1 MNSIFKYICISTFIV
16 LNTSSI
22 YANDDT
28 QTDIF
33 LNKIISNTRA
43 DVSKGDLKTY
53 NHPDRNLFLQWTD
66 NSRGDGSPIRDAD
79 VYAKNITIISD
90 FVGNQ
95 WTDKGVISDNATN
108 INASEDINITTYND
122 GVFTEGKG
130 TTNINGFK
138 NLNITSRSGFGLV
151 DNGNGIT
158 IEGGDQSVVSIK
170 SEYRTRSFWGF
181 EMQVSRPAIGSHYL
195 SENYGNGISIK
206 SGTIKL
212 DSVKNYSIYAG
223 NGRKGRFE
231 VNLAASE
238 IDITGTI
245 YGAGGNITITPRT
258 DGIMKISPSD
268 QAEGRTLK
276 DNSILLTNGSTL
288 TINKDSAE
296 LKKMQITGKI
306 DVSGEG
312 SSLLANMTGDSSISS
327 REGSSST
334 VAIEASKGGKVELNM
349 SGANSSISGDVKT
362 GTGQNA
368 SITANLSGGSSRLTG
383 NAEAVGDFSGNNT
396 INLSLSGDNA
406 QQLGNLKAEG
416 SNTLKA
422 VYSGRNSS
430 LTGTSDYTADNKGIM
445 NLSFTNQSVMNG
457 DILNGVKVYE
467 DNAPQ
472 SSFAGQL
479 TANFDQSSWNG
490 SLSNQ
495 GGTAGITLDRGS
507 LWTGNLD
514 NRGGTSGVTLS
525 GGGIWKGDLSN
536 QGGTADVTL
545 HRGSMW
551 TGKASKSG
559 TDAVTNVSVNEGSTW
574 KVTADSTVSTLK
586 LSGGTVD
593 LGGIGIRMNIGHL
606 SPGDGKPGTFHLDL
620 TYHDNQRSTYENAG
634 DSDFLYVGAGTGHS
648 FRVEA
653 TENSS
658 INGMRDRDKLYFART
673 ASGVAAFDVNQ
684 EVLIRNW
691 DKIYNKALRVETET
705 ASVTSVKAKTDAP
718 SLTVTGDNANTATS
732 ATSETGDQANAAAPA
747 TTAAGAKAKTAA
759 PLMAAASVRA
769 RVAAPMAAA
778 SAVEDTAESSTTEAS
793 AEAGTAAS
801 EARTVA
807 SENTTAASGDNDDVW
822 YLTPEDT
829 PLDNGFV
836 PNANAYVP
844 GSAHNAA
851 ASIWR
856 DNDTLLKRL
865 GELRWSKNN
874 DGAWGRVINRKLAR
888 SGTQAFDVSMNTLQL
903 GYDRKIPL
911 SFGDI
916 FVGGAIEHSRGSE
929 KYDDGDG
936 SVYMTDGALYGTFKG
951 RSGDYIDVVTK
962 AGKLFTHYSSD
973 FGDGGDF
980 ENWGFSASAEYGHK
994 FDLGWSWSVEPQAQI
1009 KYSYLWGDDYT
1020 SDNGA
1025 KIYQDDTDSLVG
1037 RLGLLVAKEFG
1048 TGTENP
1054 VRIYA
1059 KGSVLHEFLGD
1070 RNETLYQDV
1079 AMHDS
1084 TDLAG
1089 TWYRA
1094 GIGANVGLSE
1104 NCSFYVDAE
1113 RDFGTDIKV
1122 QYRIQGGFRFE
1133 F

>member
-1 MNSIFKYICISTFIV
+1 MNSIFKYICIPTFIV
-16 LNTSSI
+16 LNASSI

-108 INASEDINITTYND
+108 INAFEDINITTYND

-158 IEGGDQSVVSIK
+158 IEGGEQSVVSIK

-231 VNLAASE
+231 VNLDASE

-368 SITANLSGGSSRLTG
+368 SITANLSGGSSRFTG

-467 DNAPQ
+467 DNASQ

-490 SLSNQ
+490 N
-495 GGTAGITLDRGS
+495 
-507 LWTGNLD
+507 
-514 NRGGTSGVTLS
+514 
-525 GGGIWKGDLSN
+525 LSN

-545 HRGSMW
+545 HRGSVW
-551 TGKASKSG
+551 TGKSSMSG
-559 TDAVTNVSVNEGSTW
+559 ADSVTNVSVNEGSTW
-574 KVTADSTVSTLK
+574 KVTADSDVSTLK

-593 LGGIGIRMNIGHL
+593 LEGAAHQIKIGHL
-606 SPGDGKPGTFHLDL
+606 SADGTPGTFRMDL
-620 TYHDNQRSTYENAG
+620 TYHDNQLSTYENAE
-634 DSDFLYVGAGTGHS
+634 DSDFLYVGGGEGQT

-653 TENSS
+653 ADKSS
-658 INGMRDRDKLYFART
+658 LNGMRDGDKLYFART
-673 ASGVAAFDVNQ
+673 ASDAAAFDVDHK
-684 EVLIRNW
+684 VLIRNW
-691 DKIYNKALRVETET
+691 DKIYNKVFRVKTEAVTSAAAAGDNTNTT
-705 ASVTSVKAKTDAP
+705 ASSGSVA
-718 SLTVTGDNANTATS
+718 GDS
-732 ATSETGDQANAAAPA
+732 ADAAAPSK
-747 TTAAGAKAKTAA
+747 TAAGARAKI
-759 PLMAAASVRA
+759 AAAS
-769 RVAAPMAAA
+769 M
-778 SAVEDTAESSTTEAS
+778 TEAS
-793 AEAGTAAS
+793 AGENAADSSEAGTS
-801 EARTVA
+801 N
-807 SENTTAASGDNDDVW
+807 SENTTASSENNEDAW
-822 YLTPEDT
+822 YLTPETTAVDN
-829 PLDNGFV
+829 PLNPSDNAFI

-874 DGAWGRVINRKLAR
+874 DGAWGRVINRRLAR

-903 GYDRKIPL
+903 GYDRRIPL

-916 FVGGAIEHSRGSE
+916 FIGGAIEHSRGTE

-951 RSGDYIDVVTK
+951 RSGDYVDVVTK

-1025 KIYQDDTDSLVG
+1025 KIYQDDMDSLVG

-1054 VRIYA
+1054 VWIYA

-1070 RNETLYQDV
+1070 RDETLYQDV

-1089 TWYRA
+1089 TWYSA
-1094 GIGANVGLSE
+1094 GVGANVGLSE

>member
-1 MNSIFKYICISTFIV
+1 MIKHNMKPIFKYLCIPALITLPV
-16 LNTSSI
+16 SS
-22 YANDDT
+22 ACADDDT
-28 QTDIF
+28 DLFI
-33 LNKIISNTRA
+33 NKVINI
-43 DVSKGDLKTY
+43 Y
-53 NHPDRNLFLQWTD
+53 QHPDRNLVITWTD
-66 NSRGDGSPIRDAD
+66 DSNKSPSDGSPIRNAD
-79 VYAKNITIISD
+79 VSAKNITITSD
-90 FVGNQ
+90 FLGNR
-95 WTDKGVISDNATN
+95 WTDKGIISEYSTN
-108 INASEDINITTYND
+108 VNTSEDINITTNDD
-122 GVFTEGKG
+122 GVFTEGNG
-130 TTNINGFK
+130 NININGFK
-138 NLNITSRSGFGLV
+138 NLNITSRAGFGVV
-151 DNGNGIT
+151 DNGDGIT
-158 IEGGDQSVVSIK
+158 ITGGNNSVVSIT
-170 SEYRTRSFWGF
+170 SEEGNMGVPFWGQIWPF
-181 EMQVSRPAIGSHYL
+181 PNAAPAIGS
-195 SENYGNGISIK
+195 STRENNLGKGISI
-206 SGTIKL
+206 SAGEIELNSTG
-212 DSVKNYSIYAG
+212 NYSIQARYG
-223 NGRKGRFE
+223 KNGRFE
-231 VNLAASE
+231 VNLDASE

-258 DGIMKISPSD
+258 AGVMKISPSD
-268 QAEGRTLK
+268 KAEDETLK
-276 DNSILLTNGSTL
+276 NNSILLTNGSTL

-296 LKKMQITGKI
+296 LKQMQITGKI
-306 DVSGEG
+306 NVAGEG
-312 SSLLANMTGDSSISS
+312 TSLRANMTGDSSIK
-327 REGSSST
+327 GSSST
-334 VAIEASKGGKVELNM
+334 VAIEASNGGSVELHM
-349 SGANSSISGDVKT
+349 SGVNSSITGDVNAIT
-362 GTGQNA
+362 GTGS
-368 SITANLSGGSSRLTG
+368 SIFLNLS
-383 NAEAVGDFSGNNT
+383 EAH
-396 INLSLSGDNA
+396 
-406 QQLGNLKAEG
+406 QEGNLKAEG
-416 SNTLKA
+416 NNTLNA

-430 LTGTSDYTADNKGIM
+430 LTGTADNKGIM
-445 NLSFTNQSVMNG
+445 NLSFGNQSALSG

-467 DNAPQ
+467 DNAFQ

-490 SLSNQ
+490 NLSNQ

-525 GGGIWKGDLSN
+525 GGGTWTGNLSN

-545 HRGSMW
+545 HRGSIW
-551 TGKASKSG
+551 TGKSSMSG
-559 TDAVTNVSVNEGSTW
+559 ADSVTNVSVNEGSTW
-574 KVTADSTVSTLK
+574 KVTGDSSVSTLK
-586 LSGGTVD
+586 LSGGKVD
-593 LGGIGIRMNIGHL
+593 LGGLGIRMNIGHL
-606 SPGDGKPGTFHLDL
+606 SPGDGNPGTFQLDL

-673 ASGVAAFDVNQ
+673 ARGVASFDVNQ

-705 ASVTSVKAKTDAP
+705 ASVTSVKAKTNAP
-718 SLTVTGDNANTATS
+718 SLTVTGGSANTAAS
-732 ATSETGDQANAAAPA
+732 ATSETDNQADTAAPA
-747 TTAAGAKAKTAA
+747 STADGAKAKTAA

-769 RVAAPMAAA
+769 RVAAPMAVA
-778 SAVEDTAESSTTEAS
+778 SAGESAAATS
-793 AEAGTAAS
+793 GTAAS
-801 EARTVA
+801 AEESTAA
-807 SENTTAASGDNDDVW
+807 SSGNGNASSENTTAASGDNDDVW

-874 DGAWGRVINRKLAR
+874 DGAWGRVINRNLSR
-888 SGTQAFDVSMNTLQL
+888 GGTQAFDVSMNTLQL

-916 FVGGAIEHSRGSE
+916 FVGGAVEHSRGTE

-951 RSGDYIDVVTK
+951 RSGDYVDVVTK

-1048 TGTENP
+1048 TDTENP

-1070 RNETLYQDV
+1070 RDETLYQDV

-1089 TWYRA
+1089 TWYSA
-1094 GIGANVGLSE
+1094 GVGANVGLSE

>member
-1 MNSIFKYICISTFIV
+1 
-16 LNTSSI
+16 
-22 YANDDT
+22 
-28 QTDIF
+28 
-33 LNKIISNTRA
+33 
-43 DVSKGDLKTY
+43 
-53 NHPDRNLFLQWTD
+53 
-66 NSRGDGSPIRDAD
+66 
-79 VYAKNITIISD
+79 
-90 FVGNQ
+90 
-95 WTDKGVISDNATN
+95 
-108 INASEDINITTYND
+108 
-122 GVFTEGKG
+122 
-130 TTNINGFK
+130 
-138 NLNITSRSGFGLV
+138 
-151 DNGNGIT
+151 
-158 IEGGDQSVVSIK
+158 
-170 SEYRTRSFWGF
+170 
-181 EMQVSRPAIGSHYL
+181 MQVSRPAIGSHYL

-231 VNLAASE
+231 VNLDASE

-368 SITANLSGGSSRLTG
+368 SITANLLGGSSRFTG

-467 DNAPQ
+467 DNASQ

-490 SLSNQ
+490 N
-495 GGTAGITLDRGS
+495 
-507 LWTGNLD
+507 
-514 NRGGTSGVTLS
+514 
-525 GGGIWKGDLSN
+525 LSN

-545 HRGSMW
+545 HRGSVW
-551 TGKASKSG
+551 TGKSSMSG
-559 TDAVTNVSVNEGSTW
+559 ADSVTNVSVNEGSTW
-574 KVTADSTVSTLK
+574 KVTADSDVSTLK

-593 LGGIGIRMNIGHL
+593 LEGAAQQIKIGHL
-606 SPGDGKPGTFHLDL
+606 SADGTPGTFRMDL
-620 TYHDNQRSTYENAG
+620 TYHDNQLSTYENAE
-634 DSDFLYVGAGTGHS
+634 DSDFLYVGGGEGQT

-653 TENSS
+653 ADKSS
-658 INGMRDRDKLYFART
+658 LNGMRDGDKLYFART
-673 ASGVAAFDVNQ
+673 ASDAAAFDVDHK
-684 EVLIRNW
+684 VLIRNW
-691 DKIYNKALRVETET
+691 DKIYNKVFRVKTEAVTSAAAAGDNTNTT
-705 ASVTSVKAKTDAP
+705 ASSGSVA
-718 SLTVTGDNANTATS
+718 GDS
-732 ATSETGDQANAAAPA
+732 ADAAAPSKA
-747 TTAAGAKAKTAA
+747 AAGARAKI
-759 PLMAAASVRA
+759 AAAS
-769 RVAAPMAAA
+769 M
-778 SAVEDTAESSTTEAS
+778 TEAS
-793 AEAGTAAS
+793 AGENAADSSEAGTS
-801 EARTVA
+801 N
-807 SENTTAASGDNDDVW
+807 SENTTASSENNEDAW
-822 YLTPEDT
+822 YLTPETTAVDT
-829 PLDNGFV
+829 PLNPSDNSFI

-874 DGAWGRVINRKLAR
+874 DGAWGRVINRRLAR

-903 GYDRKIPL
+903 GYDRRIPL

-916 FVGGAIEHSRGSE
+916 FVGGAIEHSRGTE

-951 RSGDYIDVVTK
+951 RSGDYVDVVTK

-1025 KIYQDDTDSLVG
+1025 KIYQDDMDSLVG

-1089 TWYRA
+1089 TWYSA

>member
-1 MNSIFKYICISTFIV
+1 MNSIFKYICIPTFIV
-16 LNTSSI
+16 LNASSI

-53 NHPDRNLFLQWTD
+53 NHPDRNLFLQWND
-66 NSRGDGSPIRDAD
+66 NLRGDGSPIRDAD

-108 INASEDINITTYND
+108 INAFEDINITTYND

-158 IEGGDQSVVSIK
+158 IEGGEQSVVSIK

-231 VNLAASE
+231 VNLDASE

-368 SITANLSGGSSRLTG
+368 SITANLSGGSSRFTG

-467 DNAPQ
+467 DNASQ

-490 SLSNQ
+490 N
-495 GGTAGITLDRGS
+495 
-507 LWTGNLD
+507 
-514 NRGGTSGVTLS
+514 
-525 GGGIWKGDLSN
+525 LSN

-545 HRGSMW
+545 HRGSVW
-551 TGKASKSG
+551 TGKSSMSG
-559 TDAVTNVSVNEGSTW
+559 ADSVTNVSVNEGSTW
-574 KVTADSTVSTLK
+574 KVTADSDVSTLK

-593 LGGIGIRMNIGHL
+593 LEGAAHQIKIGHL
-606 SPGDGKPGTFHLDL
+606 SADGTPGTFRMDL
-620 TYHDNQRSTYENAG
+620 TYHDNQLSTYENAE
-634 DSDFLYVGAGTGHS
+634 DSDFLYVGGGEGQT

-653 TENSS
+653 ADKSS
-658 INGMRDRDKLYFART
+658 LNGMRDGDKLYFART
-673 ASGVAAFDVNQ
+673 ASDAAAFDVDHK
-684 EVLIRNW
+684 VLIRNW
-691 DKIYNKALRVETET
+691 DKIYNKVFRVKTEAVTSAAAAGDNTNTT
-705 ASVTSVKAKTDAP
+705 ASSGSVA
-718 SLTVTGDNANTATS
+718 GDS
-732 ATSETGDQANAAAPA
+732 ADAAAPSKA
-747 TTAAGAKAKTAA
+747 AAGARAKI
-759 PLMAAASVRA
+759 AAAS
-769 RVAAPMAAA
+769 M
-778 SAVEDTAESSTTEAS
+778 TEAS
-793 AEAGTAAS
+793 AGENAADSSEAGTS
-801 EARTVA
+801 N
-807 SENTTAASGDNDDVW
+807 SENTTASSENNEDAW
-822 YLTPEDT
+822 YLTPETTAVDN
-829 PLDNGFV
+829 PLNPSDNAFI

-874 DGAWGRVINRKLAR
+874 DGAWGRVINRRLAR

-903 GYDRKIPL
+903 GYDRRIPL

-916 FVGGAIEHSRGSE
+916 FIGGAIEHSRGTE

-951 RSGDYIDVVTK
+951 RSGDYVDVVTK

-1025 KIYQDDTDSLVG
+1025 KIYQDDMDSLVG

-1070 RNETLYQDV
+1070 RDETLYQDV

-1089 TWYRA
+1089 TWYSA

>member
-1 MNSIFKYICISTFIV
+1 
-16 LNTSSI
+16 
-22 YANDDT
+22 
-28 QTDIF
+28 
-33 LNKIISNTRA
+33 
-43 DVSKGDLKTY
+43 
-53 NHPDRNLFLQWTD
+53 
-66 NSRGDGSPIRDAD
+66 
-79 VYAKNITIISD
+79 
-90 FVGNQ
+90 
-95 WTDKGVISDNATN
+95 
-108 INASEDINITTYND
+108 
-122 GVFTEGKG
+122 
-130 TTNINGFK
+130 
-138 NLNITSRSGFGLV
+138 
-151 DNGNGIT
+151 
-158 IEGGDQSVVSIK
+158 
-170 SEYRTRSFWGF
+170 
-181 EMQVSRPAIGSHYL
+181 MQVSRPAIGSHYL

-231 VNLAASE
+231 VNLDASE

-349 SGANSSISGDVKT
+349 SGANSSISGDVQT

-368 SITANLSGGSSRLTG
+368 SITANLSGGSSRFTG
-383 NAEAVGDFSGNNT
+383 NAEALGDFSGNNT

-406 QQLGNLKAEG
+406 QQLGNLEAEG
-416 SNTLKA
+416 NNTLNA
-422 VYSGRNSS
+422 AYSGRNSS
-430 LTGTSDYTADNKGIM
+430 LTGTSDYTVDNKGIM
-445 NLSFTNQSVMNG
+445 NLSFSNQSVLNG
-457 DILNGVKVYE
+457 DVLNGVKVYKE
-467 DNAPQ
+467 NNSQPLKT
-472 SSFAGQL
+472 FAGQL
-479 TANFDQSSWNG
+479 TANFDQAFWNG
-490 SLSNQ
+490 SLSNE
-495 GGTAGITLDRGS
+495 GGTANITLNGGS
-507 LWTGNLD
+507 
-514 NRGGTSGVTLS
+514 
-525 GGGIWKGDLSN
+525 I
-536 QGGTADVTL
+536 
-545 HRGSMW
+545 W
-551 TGKASKSG
+551 TGKSAMSG
-559 TDAVTNVSVNEGSTW
+559 TDAATNVSVNGGSTW
-574 KVTADSTVSTLK
+574 KVTADSAVSTLK

-593 LGGIGIRMNIGHL
+593 LEGGAHQIKIGHL
-606 SPGDGKPGTFHLDL
+606 SADGIPGTFRMDL
-620 TYHDNQRSTYENAG
+620 TYHDNQRLTYENAE
-634 DSDFLYVGAGTGHS
+634 DSDFLYVGGGTGQT

-653 TENSS
+653 ADNSS
-658 INGMRDRDKLYFART
+658 LNSMKDGDKLYFART
-673 ASGVAAFDVNQ
+673 ASGAAEFDV
-684 EVLIRNW
+684 EHKVLIRNP
-691 DKIYNKALRVETET
+691 DKIYNKVFRVKTEAVTSEAAAGDNTSTT
-705 ASVTSVKAKTDAP
+705 ASSG
-718 SLTVTGDNANTATS
+718 SVTGDS
-732 ATSETGDQANAAAPA
+732 ADTAAPA
-747 TTAAGAKAKTAA
+747 KAAAGARAKIAT
-759 PLMAAASVRA
+759 SS
-769 RVAAPMAAA
+769 MAAA
-778 SAVEDTAESSTTEAS
+778 SAGE
-793 AEAGTAAS
+793 GTAAS
-801 EARTVA
+801 SEAGTSG
-807 SENTTAASGDNDDVW
+807 SENTTASSENNEDAW
-822 YLTPEDT
+822 YLTPETTAVDN
-829 PLDNGFV
+829 PLNPSDNAFI

-874 DGAWGRVINRKLAR
+874 DGAWGRVINRRLAR

-903 GYDRKIPL
+903 GYDRRIPL

-916 FVGGAIEHSRGSE
+916 FVGGAIEHSRGTE

-951 RSGDYIDVVTK
+951 RSGDYVDVVTK

-1048 TGTENP
+1048 TDTENP

-1070 RNETLYQDV
+1070 RDETLYQDV

-1089 TWYRA
+1089 TWYSA
-1094 GIGANVGLSE
+1094 GVGANVGLSE
-1104 NCSFYVDAE
+1104 NCSLYVDAE
-1113 RDFGTDIKV
+1113 EDFGTDIKV

>member
-1 MNSIFKYICISTFIV
+1 M
-16 LNTSSI
+16 
-22 YANDDT
+22 
-28 QTDIF
+28 
-33 LNKIISNTRA
+33 
-43 DVSKGDLKTY
+43 
-53 NHPDRNLFLQWTD
+53 
-66 NSRGDGSPIRDAD
+66 
-79 VYAKNITIISD
+79 
-90 FVGNQ
+90 
-95 WTDKGVISDNATN
+95 
-108 INASEDINITTYND
+108 
-122 GVFTEGKG
+122 
-130 TTNINGFK
+130 
-138 NLNITSRSGFGLV
+138 
-151 DNGNGIT
+151 
-158 IEGGDQSVVSIK
+158 
-170 SEYRTRSFWGF
+170 
-181 EMQVSRPAIGSHYL
+181 
-195 SENYGNGISIK
+195 
-206 SGTIKL
+206 IKL

-231 VNLAASE
+231 VNLDASE

-245 YGAGGNITITPRT
+245 YGAGGNIAITPRT

-368 SITANLSGGSSRLTG
+368 SITANLSGGSSRFTG

-467 DNAPQ
+467 DNASQ

-490 SLSNQ
+490 N
-495 GGTAGITLDRGS
+495 
-507 LWTGNLD
+507 
-514 NRGGTSGVTLS
+514 
-525 GGGIWKGDLSN
+525 LSN

-545 HRGSMW
+545 HRGSVW
-551 TGKASKSG
+551 TGKSSMSG
-559 TDAVTNVSVNEGSTW
+559 ADSVTNVSVNEGSTW
-574 KVTADSTVSTLK
+574 KVTADSDVSTLK

-593 LGGIGIRMNIGHL
+593 LEGAAHQIKIGHL
-606 SPGDGKPGTFHLDL
+606 SADGTPGTFRMDL
-620 TYHDNQRSTYENAG
+620 TYHDNQLSTYENAE
-634 DSDFLYVGAGTGHS
+634 DSDFLYVGGGEGQT

-653 TENSS
+653 ADKSS
-658 INGMRDRDKLYFART
+658 LNGMRDGDKLYFART
-673 ASGVAAFDVNQ
+673 ASDAAAFDVDHK
-684 EVLIRNW
+684 VLIRNW
-691 DKIYNKALRVETET
+691 DKIYNKVFRVKTE
-705 ASVTSVKAKTDAP
+705 AVTSAAAAGDNTNTAASSGSVAGDSADATAP
-718 SLTVTGDNANTATS
+718 SKA
-732 ATSETGDQANAAAPA
+732 
-747 TTAAGAKAKTAA
+747 AAGARAKI
-759 PLMAAASVRA
+759 AAAS
-769 RVAAPMAAA
+769 M
-778 SAVEDTAESSTTEAS
+778 TEAS
-793 AEAGTAAS
+793 AGENAADSSEAGTS
-801 EARTVA
+801 N
-807 SENTTAASGDNDDVW
+807 SENTTASSENNEDAW
-822 YLTPEDT
+822 YLTPETTAVDN
-829 PLDNGFV
+829 PLNPSDNAFI

-874 DGAWGRVINRKLAR
+874 DGAWGRVINRRLAR

-903 GYDRKIPL
+903 GYDRRIPL

-916 FVGGAIEHSRGSE
+916 FVGGAIEHSRGTE

-973 FGDGGDF
+973 YSDGGDF

-1025 KIYQDDTDSLVG
+1025 KIYQDDMDSLVG

-1089 TWYRA
+1089 TWYSA

>member
-1 MNSIFKYICISTFIV
+1 M
-16 LNTSSI
+16 
-22 YANDDT
+22 
-28 QTDIF
+28 
-33 LNKIISNTRA
+33 
-43 DVSKGDLKTY
+43 
-53 NHPDRNLFLQWTD
+53 
-66 NSRGDGSPIRDAD
+66 
-79 VYAKNITIISD
+79 
-90 FVGNQ
+90 
-95 WTDKGVISDNATN
+95 
-108 INASEDINITTYND
+108 
-122 GVFTEGKG
+122 
-130 TTNINGFK
+130 
-138 NLNITSRSGFGLV
+138 
-151 DNGNGIT
+151 
-158 IEGGDQSVVSIK
+158 
-170 SEYRTRSFWGF
+170 
-181 EMQVSRPAIGSHYL
+181 
-195 SENYGNGISIK
+195 
-206 SGTIKL
+206 IKL

-231 VNLAASE
+231 VNLDASE

-245 YGAGGNITITPRT
+245 YGAGGNIAITPRT

-368 SITANLSGGSSRLTG
+368 SITANLSGGSSRFTG

-467 DNAPQ
+467 DNASQ

-490 SLSNQ
+490 N
-495 GGTAGITLDRGS
+495 
-507 LWTGNLD
+507 
-514 NRGGTSGVTLS
+514 
-525 GGGIWKGDLSN
+525 LSN

-545 HRGSMW
+545 HRGSVW
-551 TGKASKSG
+551 TGKSSMSG
-559 TDAVTNVSVNEGSTW
+559 ADSVTNVSVNEGSTW
-574 KVTADSTVSTLK
+574 KVTADSDVSTLK

-593 LGGIGIRMNIGHL
+593 LEGAAHQIKIGHL
-606 SPGDGKPGTFHLDL
+606 SADGTPGTFRMDL
-620 TYHDNQRSTYENAG
+620 TYHDNQLSTYENAE
-634 DSDFLYVGAGTGHS
+634 DSDFLYVGGGEGQT

-653 TENSS
+653 ADKSS
-658 INGMRDRDKLYFART
+658 LNGMRDGDKLYFART
-673 ASGVAAFDVNQ
+673 ASDAAAFDVDHK
-684 EVLIRNW
+684 VLIRNW
-691 DKIYNKALRVETET
+691 DKIYNKVFRVKTE
-705 ASVTSVKAKTDAP
+705 AVTSAAAAGDNTNTAASSGSVAGDSADATAP
-718 SLTVTGDNANTATS
+718 SKA
-732 ATSETGDQANAAAPA
+732 
-747 TTAAGAKAKTAA
+747 AAGARAKI
-759 PLMAAASVRA
+759 AAAS
-769 RVAAPMAAA
+769 M
-778 SAVEDTAESSTTEAS
+778 TEAS
-793 AEAGTAAS
+793 AGENAADSSEAGTS
-801 EARTVA
+801 N
-807 SENTTAASGDNDDVW
+807 SENTTASSENNEDAW
-822 YLTPEDT
+822 YLTPETTAVDN
-829 PLDNGFV
+829 PLNPSDNAFI

-874 DGAWGRVINRKLAR
+874 DGAWGRVINRRLAR

-903 GYDRKIPL
+903 GYDRRIPL

-916 FVGGAIEHSRGSE
+916 FVGGAIEHSRGTE

-936 SVYMTDGALYGTFKG
+936 SVYMTDGALYGTFRGK
-951 RSGDYIDVVTK
+951 SGDYVDVVTK

-973 FGDGGDF
+973 YGDGGDF

-1079 AMHDS
+1079 AIHDS

-1089 TWYRA
+1089 TWYSA

>member
-1 MNSIFKYICISTFIV
+1 MNSIFKYICIPTFIV
-16 LNTSSI
+16 LNASSI

-108 INASEDINITTYND
+108 INAFEDINITTYND

-158 IEGGDQSVVSIK
+158 IEGGEQSVVSIK

-231 VNLAASE
+231 VNLDASE

-368 SITANLSGGSSRLTG
+368 SITANLSGGSSRFTG

-467 DNAPQ
+467 DNASQ

-490 SLSNQ
+490 N
-495 GGTAGITLDRGS
+495 
-507 LWTGNLD
+507 
-514 NRGGTSGVTLS
+514 
-525 GGGIWKGDLSN
+525 LSN

-545 HRGSMW
+545 HRGSVW
-551 TGKASKSG
+551 TGKSSMSG
-559 TDAVTNVSVNEGSTW
+559 ADSVTNVSVNEGSTW
-574 KVTADSTVSTLK
+574 KVTADSDVSTLK

-593 LGGIGIRMNIGHL
+593 LEGAAHQIKIGHL
-606 SPGDGKPGTFHLDL
+606 SADGTPGTFRMDL
-620 TYHDNQRSTYENAG
+620 TYHDNQLSTYENAE
-634 DSDFLYVGAGTGHS
+634 DSDFLYVGGGEGQT

-653 TENSS
+653 ADKSS
-658 INGMRDRDKLYFART
+658 LNGMRDGDKLYFART
-673 ASGVAAFDVNQ
+673 ASDAAAFDVDHK
-684 EVLIRNW
+684 VLIRNW
-691 DKIYNKALRVETET
+691 DKIYNKVFRVKTEAVTSEAAAGDNTNTT
-705 ASVTSVKAKTDAP
+705 ASSGSVA
-718 SLTVTGDNANTATS
+718 GDS
-732 ATSETGDQANAAAPA
+732 ADAAAPSKA
-747 TTAAGAKAKTAA
+747 AAGARAKI
-759 PLMAAASVRA
+759 AAAS
-769 RVAAPMAAA
+769 M
-778 SAVEDTAESSTTEAS
+778 TEAS
-793 AEAGTAAS
+793 AGENAADSSEAGTS
-801 EARTVA
+801 N
-807 SENTTAASGDNDDVW
+807 SENTTASSENNEDAW
-822 YLTPEDT
+822 YLTPETTVVDN
-829 PLDNGFV
+829 PLNPSDNAFI

-874 DGAWGRVINRKLAR
+874 DGAWGRVINRRLAR

-903 GYDRKIPL
+903 GYDRRIPL

-916 FVGGAIEHSRGSE
+916 FVGGAIEHSRGTE

-951 RSGDYIDVVTK
+951 RSGDYVDVVTK

-1025 KIYQDDTDSLVG
+1025 KIYQDDMDSLVG

-1054 VRIYA
+1054 VRVYA

-1070 RNETLYQDV
+1070 RDETLYQDV

-1089 TWYRA
+1089 TWYSA
-1094 GIGANVGLSE
+1094 GVGANVGLSE

>member
-1 MNSIFKYICISTFIV
+1 
-16 LNTSSI
+16 
-22 YANDDT
+22 
-28 QTDIF
+28 
-33 LNKIISNTRA
+33 
-43 DVSKGDLKTY
+43 
-53 NHPDRNLFLQWTD
+53 
-66 NSRGDGSPIRDAD
+66 
-79 VYAKNITIISD
+79 
-90 FVGNQ
+90 
-95 WTDKGVISDNATN
+95 
-108 INASEDINITTYND
+108 
-122 GVFTEGKG
+122 
-130 TTNINGFK
+130 
-138 NLNITSRSGFGLV
+138 LV

-158 IEGGDQSVVSIK
+158 IEGGEQSVVSIK

-231 VNLAASE
+231 VNLDASE

-349 SGANSSISGDVKT
+349 SGANSSISGDVQT

-368 SITANLSGGSSRLTG
+368 SITANLSGGSSRFTG
-383 NAEAVGDFSGNNT
+383 NAEALGDFSGNNT

-406 QQLGNLKAEG
+406 QQLGNLEAEG
-416 SNTLKA
+416 NNTLNA
-422 VYSGRNSS
+422 AYSGRNSS
-430 LTGTSDYTADNKGIM
+430 LTGTSDYTVDNKGIM
-445 NLSFTNQSVMNG
+445 NLSFSNQSVLNG
-457 DILNGVKVYE
+457 DVLNGVKVYKE
-467 DNAPQ
+467 NNSQPLKT
-472 SSFAGQL
+472 FAGQL
-479 TANFDQSSWNG
+479 TANFDQAFWNG
-490 SLSNQ
+490 SLSNE
-495 GGTAGITLDRGS
+495 GGTANITLNGGS
-507 LWTGNLD
+507 
-514 NRGGTSGVTLS
+514 
-525 GGGIWKGDLSN
+525 I
-536 QGGTADVTL
+536 
-545 HRGSMW
+545 W
-551 TGKASKSG
+551 TGKSAMSG
-559 TDAVTNVSVNEGSTW
+559 TDAATNVSVNGGSTW
-574 KVTADSTVSTLK
+574 KVTADSAVSTLK

-593 LGGIGIRMNIGHL
+593 LEGGAHQIKIGHL
-606 SPGDGKPGTFHLDL
+606 SADGIPGTFRMDL
-620 TYHDNQRSTYENAG
+620 TYHDNQRLTYENAE
-634 DSDFLYVGAGTGHS
+634 DSDFLYVGGGTGQT

-653 TENSS
+653 ADNSS
-658 INGMRDRDKLYFART
+658 LNGMREGDKLYFART
-673 ASGVAAFDVNQ
+673 ASGSAAFDVDH
-684 EVLIRNW
+684 EVLVRNW
-691 DKIYNKALRVETET
+691 DKIYNKTFRVKTEAVTTEAAAGGNTGTT
-705 ASVTSVKAKTDAP
+705 ASSG
-718 SLTVTGDNANTATS
+718 SVTGDSADTAASSGATAGDS
-732 ATSETGDQANAAAPA
+732 AA
-747 TTAAGAKAKTAA
+747 TTAPSKAAAGAKARI
-759 PLMAAASVRA
+759 AASSMA
-769 RVAAPMAAA
+769 VASADGNATASSEAGTSVTENTAA
-778 SAVEDTAESSTTEAS
+778 SAENNEDA
-793 AEAGTAAS
+793 
-801 EARTVA
+801 
-807 SENTTAASGDNDDVW
+807 W
-822 YLTPEDT
+822 YLTPEIT
-829 PLDNGFV
+829 PLDNGFT

-903 GYDRKIPL
+903 GYDRRIPL

-916 FVGGAIEHSRGSE
+916 FVGGAIEHSRGTE

-936 SVYMTDGALYGTFKG
+936 SVYMTDGALYGTFRGK
-951 RSGDYIDVVTK
+951 SGDYVDVVTK

-973 FGDGGDF
+973 YGDGGDF

-1070 RNETLYQDV
+1070 RDETLYQDI
-1079 AMHDS
+1079 AIHDS

-1089 TWYRA
+1089 TWYSA
-1094 GIGANVGLSE
+1094 GIGANIGLAE
-1104 NCSFYVDAE
+1104 NCSLYVDAE

>member
-1 MNSIFKYICISTFIV
+1 
-16 LNTSSI
+16 
-22 YANDDT
+22 
-28 QTDIF
+28 
-33 LNKIISNTRA
+33 
-43 DVSKGDLKTY
+43 
-53 NHPDRNLFLQWTD
+53 
-66 NSRGDGSPIRDAD
+66 
-79 VYAKNITIISD
+79 
-90 FVGNQ
+90 
-95 WTDKGVISDNATN
+95 
-108 INASEDINITTYND
+108 
-122 GVFTEGKG
+122 
-130 TTNINGFK
+130 
-138 NLNITSRSGFGLV
+138 
-151 DNGNGIT
+151 
-158 IEGGDQSVVSIK
+158 
-170 SEYRTRSFWGF
+170 
-181 EMQVSRPAIGSHYL
+181 MQVSRPAIGSHYL

-490 SLSNQ
+490 N
-495 GGTAGITLDRGS
+495 
-507 LWTGNLD
+507 
-514 NRGGTSGVTLS
+514 
-525 GGGIWKGDLSN
+525 LSN

-545 HRGSMW
+545 HRGSVW
-551 TGKASKSG
+551 TGKSSMSG
-559 TDAVTNVSVNEGSTW
+559 ADSVTNVSVNEGSTW
-574 KVTADSTVSTLK
+574 KVTADSDVSTLK

-593 LGGIGIRMNIGHL
+593 LEGAAHQIKIGHL
-606 SPGDGKPGTFHLDL
+606 SADGTPGTFRMDL
-620 TYHDNQRSTYENAG
+620 TYHDNQLSTYENAE
-634 DSDFLYVGAGTGHS
+634 DSDFLYVGGGEGQT

-653 TENSS
+653 ADKSS
-658 INGMRDRDKLYFART
+658 LNGMRDGDKLYFART
-673 ASGVAAFDVNQ
+673 ASGAAAFDVDHK
-684 EVLIRNW
+684 VLIRNW
-691 DKIYNKALRVETET
+691 DKIYNKVFRVKTEAVTSAAAAGDNTNTT
-705 ASVTSVKAKTDAP
+705 ASSGSVA
-718 SLTVTGDNANTATS
+718 GDS
-732 ATSETGDQANAAAPA
+732 ADAAAPSKA
-747 TTAAGAKAKTAA
+747 AAGARAKIAA
-759 PLMAAASVRA
+759 TSM
-769 RVAAPMAAA
+769 
-778 SAVEDTAESSTTEAS
+778 TEAS
-793 AEAGTAAS
+793 AGENAADSSEAGTS
-801 EARTVA
+801 N
-807 SENTTAASGDNDDVW
+807 SENTTASSENNEDAW
-822 YLTPEDT
+822 YLTPETTAVDN
-829 PLDNGFV
+829 PLNPSDNAFI

-874 DGAWGRVINRKLAR
+874 DGAWGRVINRRLAR

-903 GYDRKIPL
+903 GYDRRIPL

-916 FVGGAIEHSRGSE
+916 FVGGAIEHSRGTE

-951 RSGDYIDVVTK
+951 RSGDYVDVVTK

-1025 KIYQDDTDSLVG
+1025 KIYQDDMDSLVG

-1089 TWYRA
+1089 TWYSA
-1094 GIGANVGLSE
+1094 GVGANVGLSE

>member
-1 MNSIFKYICISTFIV
+1 
-16 LNTSSI
+16 
-22 YANDDT
+22 
-28 QTDIF
+28 
-33 LNKIISNTRA
+33 
-43 DVSKGDLKTY
+43 
-53 NHPDRNLFLQWTD
+53 
-66 NSRGDGSPIRDAD
+66 
-79 VYAKNITIISD
+79 
-90 FVGNQ
+90 
-95 WTDKGVISDNATN
+95 
-108 INASEDINITTYND
+108 
-122 GVFTEGKG
+122 
-130 TTNINGFK
+130 
-138 NLNITSRSGFGLV
+138 
-151 DNGNGIT
+151 
-158 IEGGDQSVVSIK
+158 
-170 SEYRTRSFWGF
+170 
-181 EMQVSRPAIGSHYL
+181 MQVSRPAIGSHYL

-490 SLSNQ
+490 N
-495 GGTAGITLDRGS
+495 
-507 LWTGNLD
+507 
-514 NRGGTSGVTLS
+514 
-525 GGGIWKGDLSN
+525 LSN

-545 HRGSMW
+545 HRGSVW
-551 TGKASKSG
+551 TGKSSMSG
-559 TDAVTNVSVNEGSTW
+559 ADSVTNVSVNEGSTW
-574 KVTADSTVSTLK
+574 KVTADSDVSTLK

-593 LGGIGIRMNIGHL
+593 LEGAAHQIKIGHL
-606 SPGDGKPGTFHLDL
+606 SADGTPGTFRMDL
-620 TYHDNQRSTYENAG
+620 TYHDNQLSTYENAE
-634 DSDFLYVGAGTGHS
+634 DSDFLYVGGGEGQT

-653 TENSS
+653 ADKSS
-658 INGMRDRDKLYFART
+658 LNGMRDGDKLYFART
-673 ASGVAAFDVNQ
+673 ASDAAAFDVDHK
-684 EVLIRNW
+684 VLIRNW
-691 DKIYNKALRVETET
+691 DKIYNKVFRVKTEAVTSAAAAGDNTNTT
-705 ASVTSVKAKTDAP
+705 ASSGSVA
-718 SLTVTGDNANTATS
+718 GDS
-732 ATSETGDQANAAAPA
+732 ADAAAPSKA
-747 TTAAGAKAKTAA
+747 AAGARAKIAA
-759 PLMAAASVRA
+759 TSM
-769 RVAAPMAAA
+769 
-778 SAVEDTAESSTTEAS
+778 TEAS
-793 AEAGTAAS
+793 AGENAADSSEAGTS
-801 EARTVA
+801 N
-807 SENTTAASGDNDDVW
+807 SENTTASSENNEDAW
-822 YLTPEDT
+822 YLTPETTAVDN
-829 PLDNGFV
+829 PLNPSDNAFI

-874 DGAWGRVINRKLAR
+874 DGAWGRVINRRLAR

-903 GYDRKIPL
+903 GYDRRIPL

-916 FVGGAIEHSRGSE
+916 FVGGAIEHSRGTE

-951 RSGDYIDVVTK
+951 RSGDYVDVVTK

-1009 KYSYLWGDDYT
+1009 RYSYLWGDDYT

-1025 KIYQDDTDSLVG
+1025 KIYQDDMDSLVG

-1089 TWYRA
+1089 TWYSA
-1094 GIGANVGLSE
+1094 GVGANVGLSE

>member
-1 MNSIFKYICISTFIV
+1 MNSIFKYICIPTFIV
-16 LNTSSI
+16 LNASSI

-108 INASEDINITTYND
+108 INAFEDINITTYND

-158 IEGGDQSVVSIK
+158 IEGGEQSVVSIK

-231 VNLAASE
+231 VNLDASE

-368 SITANLSGGSSRLTG
+368 SITANLSGGSSRFTG

-430 LTGTSDYTADNKGIM
+430 LTGTSDYTANNKGIM

-467 DNAPQ
+467 DNASQ

-490 SLSNQ
+490 N
-495 GGTAGITLDRGS
+495 
-507 LWTGNLD
+507 
-514 NRGGTSGVTLS
+514 
-525 GGGIWKGDLSN
+525 LSN

-545 HRGSMW
+545 HRGSVW
-551 TGKASKSG
+551 TGKSSMSG
-559 TDAVTNVSVNEGSTW
+559 ADSVTNVSVNEGSTW
-574 KVTADSTVSTLK
+574 KVTADSDVSTLK

-593 LGGIGIRMNIGHL
+593 LEGAAHQIKIGHL
-606 SPGDGKPGTFHLDL
+606 SADGTPGTFRMDL
-620 TYHDNQRSTYENAG
+620 TYHDNQLSTYENAE
-634 DSDFLYVGAGTGHS
+634 DSDFLYVGGGEGQT

-653 TENSS
+653 ADKSS
-658 INGMRDRDKLYFART
+658 LNGMRDGDKLYFART
-673 ASGVAAFDVNQ
+673 ASDAAAFDVDHK
-684 EVLIRNW
+684 VLIRNW
-691 DKIYNKALRVETET
+691 DKIYNKVFRVKTEAVTSEAAAGDNTNTT
-705 ASVTSVKAKTDAP
+705 ASSGSVA
-718 SLTVTGDNANTATS
+718 GDS
-732 ATSETGDQANAAAPA
+732 ADAAAPSKA
-747 TTAAGAKAKTAA
+747 AAGARAKI
-759 PLMAAASVRA
+759 AAAS
-769 RVAAPMAAA
+769 M
-778 SAVEDTAESSTTEAS
+778 TEAS
-793 AEAGTAAS
+793 AGENAADSSEAGTS
-801 EARTVA
+801 N
-807 SENTTAASGDNDDVW
+807 SENTTASSENNEDAW
-822 YLTPEDT
+822 YLTPETTAVDN
-829 PLDNGFV
+829 PLNPSDNAFI

-874 DGAWGRVINRKLAR
+874 DGAWGRVINRRLAR

-903 GYDRKIPL
+903 GYDRRIPL

-916 FVGGAIEHSRGSE
+916 FVGGAIEHSRGTE

-951 RSGDYIDVVTK
+951 RSGDYVDVVTK

-973 FGDGGDF
+973 YSDGGDF

-1025 KIYQDDTDSLVG
+1025 KIYQDDMDSLVG

-1089 TWYRA
+1089 TWYSA

>member
-1 MNSIFKYICISTFIV
+1 
-16 LNTSSI
+16 
-22 YANDDT
+22 
-28 QTDIF
+28 
-33 LNKIISNTRA
+33 
-43 DVSKGDLKTY
+43 
-53 NHPDRNLFLQWTD
+53 
-66 NSRGDGSPIRDAD
+66 
-79 VYAKNITIISD
+79 
-90 FVGNQ
+90 
-95 WTDKGVISDNATN
+95 
-108 INASEDINITTYND
+108 
-122 GVFTEGKG
+122 
-130 TTNINGFK
+130 
-138 NLNITSRSGFGLV
+138 
-151 DNGNGIT
+151 
-158 IEGGDQSVVSIK
+158 
-170 SEYRTRSFWGF
+170 
-181 EMQVSRPAIGSHYL
+181 
-195 SENYGNGISIK
+195 
-206 SGTIKL
+206 
-212 DSVKNYSIYAG
+212 
-223 NGRKGRFE
+223 
-231 VNLAASE
+231 
-238 IDITGTI
+238 
-245 YGAGGNITITPRT
+245 
-258 DGIMKISPSD
+258 MKISPSD

-349 SGANSSISGDVKT
+349 SGANSSISGDVQT

-368 SITANLSGGSSRLTG
+368 SITANLSGGSSRFTG
-383 NAEAVGDFSGNNT
+383 NAEALGDFSGNNT

-406 QQLGNLKAEG
+406 QQLGNLEAEG
-416 SNTLKA
+416 NNTLNA
-422 VYSGRNSS
+422 AYSGRNSS
-430 LTGTSDYTADNKGIM
+430 LTGTSDYTVDNKGIM
-445 NLSFTNQSVMNG
+445 NLSFSNQSVLNG
-457 DILNGVKVYE
+457 DVLNGVKVYKE
-467 DNAPQ
+467 NNSQPLKT
-472 SSFAGQL
+472 FAGQL
-479 TANFDQSSWNG
+479 TANFDQAFWNG
-490 SLSNQ
+490 SLSNE
-495 GGTAGITLDRGS
+495 GGTANITLNGGS
-507 LWTGNLD
+507 
-514 NRGGTSGVTLS
+514 
-525 GGGIWKGDLSN
+525 I
-536 QGGTADVTL
+536 
-545 HRGSMW
+545 W
-551 TGKASKSG
+551 TGKSAMSG
-559 TDAVTNVSVNEGSTW
+559 TDAATNVSVNGGSTW
-574 KVTADSTVSTLK
+574 KVTADSAVSTLK

-593 LGGIGIRMNIGHL
+593 LEGGAHQIKIGHL
-606 SPGDGKPGTFHLDL
+606 SADGIPGTFRMDL
-620 TYHDNQRSTYENAG
+620 TYHDNQRLTYENAE
-634 DSDFLYVGAGTGHS
+634 DSDFLYVGGGTGQT

-653 TENSS
+653 ADNSS
-658 INGMRDRDKLYFART
+658 LNGMREGDKLYFART
-673 ASGVAAFDVNQ
+673 ASGSAAFDVDH
-684 EVLIRNW
+684 EVLVRNW
-691 DKIYNKALRVETET
+691 DKIYNKTFRVKTEAVTTEAAAGGNTGTT
-705 ASVTSVKAKTDAP
+705 ASSG
-718 SLTVTGDNANTATS
+718 SVTGDSADTAASSGATAGDS
-732 ATSETGDQANAAAPA
+732 AA
-747 TTAAGAKAKTAA
+747 TTAPSKAAAGAKARI
-759 PLMAAASVRA
+759 AASSMA
-769 RVAAPMAAA
+769 VASADGNATASSEAGTSVTENTAA
-778 SAVEDTAESSTTEAS
+778 SAENNEDA
-793 AEAGTAAS
+793 
-801 EARTVA
+801 
-807 SENTTAASGDNDDVW
+807 W
-822 YLTPEDT
+822 YLTPEIT
-829 PLDNGFV
+829 PLDNGFT

-903 GYDRKIPL
+903 GYDRRIPL

-916 FVGGAIEHSRGSE
+916 FVGGAIEHSRGTE

-936 SVYMTDGALYGTFKG
+936 SVYMTDGALYGTFRGK
-951 RSGDYIDVVTK
+951 SGDYVDVVTK

-973 FGDGGDF
+973 YGDGGDF

-1070 RNETLYQDV
+1070 RDETLYQDI
-1079 AMHDS
+1079 AIHDS

-1089 TWYRA
+1089 TWYSA
-1094 GIGANVGLSE
+1094 GIGANIGLAE
-1104 NCSFYVDAE
+1104 NCSLYVDAE

>member
-1 MNSIFKYICISTFIV
+1 MYPKSLSLFSSVLFITLPISSAYASYDATT
-16 LNTSSI
+16 NTETLT
-22 YANDDT
+22 N
-28 QTDIF
+28 QR
-33 LNKIISNTRA
+33 ISNTMG
-43 DVSKGDLKTY
+43 DTTKGDFKSY
-53 NHPDRNLFLQWTD
+53 NYPDRNLVITWTD
-66 NSRGDGSPIRDAD
+66 SSRGDGSPIRDAD

-95 WTDKGVISDNATN
+95 WTDKGVISYNTTN
-108 INASEDINITTYND
+108 IKVSEDINITTYDD
-122 GVFTEGKG
+122 GVFTDGEG
-130 TTNINGFK
+130 TTNIRGFK
-138 NLNITSRSGFGLV
+138 NLNITSRAGFGVV
-151 DNGNGIT
+151 DNGNGIN
-158 IEGGDQSVVSIK
+158 IEGESVEIR
-170 SEYRTRSFWGF
+170 SEGI
-181 EMQVSRPAIGSHYL
+181 RPAIGNSMKTLFLRHFGKEITIKADKIVLNSKQYSIL
-195 SENYGNGISIK
+195 SGQGNGK
-206 SGTIKL
+206 KFKVTL
-212 DSVKNYSIYAG
+212 DAQN
-223 NGRKGRFE
+223 
-231 VNLAASE
+231 
-238 IDITGTI
+238 IDITGTMLGYNGDI
-245 YGAGGNITITPRT
+245 IITPRT
-258 DGIMKISPSD
+258 EGEVNISAPAQRED
-268 QAEGRTLK
+268 
-276 DNSILLTNGSTL
+276 SISLSAGSKL
-288 TINKDSAE
+288 TINEESTE
-296 LKKMQITGKI
+296 LKKMQISGKI

-312 SSLLANMTGDSSISS
+312 TSLRANMTGDSSISP
-327 REGSSST
+327 REGSTST
-334 VAIEASKGGKVELNM
+334 VAIEASNGGKVELNM
-349 SGANSSISGDVKT
+349 SGANSSILGDVKT

-368 SITANLSGGSSRLTG
+368 SITANLSGEGSRFTG
-383 NAEAVGDFSGNNT
+383 NAEVVGDYSYNTFSEGNT
-396 INLSLSGDNA
+396 INLTLSGDNA
-406 QQLGNLKAEG
+406 TQVGNLKAEG
-416 SNTLKA
+416 NNTLNA

-430 LTGTSDYTADNKGIM
+430 LTGTADNRGIM
-445 NLSFTNQSVMNG
+445 NLSFSNQSVMNG

-467 DNAPQ
+467 DNNSQPLKT
-472 SSFAGQL
+472 FAGQL
-479 TANFDQSSWNG
+479 TANFEQSSWNG
-490 SLSNQ
+490 NLSNQ

-536 QGGTADVTL
+536 HGGTADVTL

-673 ASGVAAFDVNQ
+673 ARGVAAFDVNQ

-691 DKIYNKALRVETET
+691 DKIYNKALRVETEPAT
-705 ASVTSVKAKTDAP
+705 VASIKAKTDGP
-718 SLTVTGDNANTATS
+718 SLTVTGDRANTAAPASSST
-732 ATSETGDQANAAAPA
+732 ADQANTAAPA
-747 TTAAGAKAKTAA
+747 STAAGSKARTAA

-769 RVAAPMAAA
+769 GVAASMAAA
-778 SAVEDTAESSTTEAS
+778 SA
-793 AEAGTAAS
+793 AEATAATS
-801 EARTVA
+801 EAGNTA

-829 PLDNGFV
+829 PLDNGFI

-874 DGAWGRVINRKLAR
+874 DGAWGRVINRRLAR

-903 GYDRKIPL
+903 GYDRRIPL

-916 FVGGAIEHSRGSE
+916 FVGGAIEHSRGTE

-951 RSGDYIDVVTK
+951 RSGDYVDVVTK

-994 FDLGWSWSVEPQAQI
+994 FDLGWSWSVEPQTQI

-1054 VRIYA
+1054 IRIYA
-1059 KGSVLHEFLGD
+1059 KGAVLHEFLGD
-1070 RNETLYQDV
+1070 RDETLYQDV

-1089 TWYRA
+1089 TWYSA
-1094 GIGANVGLSE
+1094 GIGANIGLAE
-1104 NCSFYVDAE
+1104 NCSLYIDAE

>member
-1 MNSIFKYICISTFIV
+1 MNSIFKYICIPTFIV
-16 LNTSSI
+16 LNASSI

-108 INASEDINITTYND
+108 INAFEDINITTYND

-158 IEGGDQSVVSIK
+158 IEGGEQSVVSIK

-231 VNLAASE
+231 VNLDASE

-368 SITANLSGGSSRLTG
+368 SITANLSGGSSRFTG

-467 DNAPQ
+467 DNASQ

-490 SLSNQ
+490 N
-495 GGTAGITLDRGS
+495 
-507 LWTGNLD
+507 
-514 NRGGTSGVTLS
+514 
-525 GGGIWKGDLSN
+525 LSN

-545 HRGSMW
+545 HRGSVW
-551 TGKASKSG
+551 TGKSSMSG
-559 TDAVTNVSVNEGSTW
+559 ADSVTNVSVNEGSTW
-574 KVTADSTVSTLK
+574 KVTADSDVSTLK

-593 LGGIGIRMNIGHL
+593 LEGAAHQIKIGHL
-606 SPGDGKPGTFHLDL
+606 SADGTPGTFRMDL
-620 TYHDNQRSTYENAG
+620 TYHDNQLSTYENAE
-634 DSDFLYVGAGTGHS
+634 DSDFLYVGGGEGQT

-653 TENSS
+653 ADKSS
-658 INGMRDRDKLYFART
+658 LNGMRDGDKLYFART
-673 ASGVAAFDVNQ
+673 ASGAAAFDVDHK
-684 EVLIRNW
+684 VLIRNW
-691 DKIYNKALRVETET
+691 DKIYNKVFRVKTEAVTSAAAAGDNTNTT
-705 ASVTSVKAKTDAP
+705 ASSGSVA
-718 SLTVTGDNANTATS
+718 GDS
-732 ATSETGDQANAAAPA
+732 ADAAAPSKA
-747 TTAAGAKAKTAA
+747 AAGARAKI
-759 PLMAAASVRA
+759 AAAS
-769 RVAAPMAAA
+769 M
-778 SAVEDTAESSTTEAS
+778 TEAS
-793 AEAGTAAS
+793 AGENAADSSEAGTS
-801 EARTVA
+801 N
-807 SENTTAASGDNDDVW
+807 SENTTASSENNEDAW
-822 YLTPEDT
+822 YLTPETTAVDN
-829 PLDNGFV
+829 PLNPSDNAFI

-874 DGAWGRVINRKLAR
+874 DGAWGRVINRRLAR

-903 GYDRKIPL
+903 GYDRRIPL

-916 FVGGAIEHSRGSE
+916 FVGGAIEHSRGTE

-951 RSGDYIDVVTK
+951 RSGDYVDVVTK

-973 FGDGGDF
+973 YSDGGDF

-1025 KIYQDDTDSLVG
+1025 KIYQDDMDSLVG
-1037 RLGLLVAKEFG
+1037 RLSLLVAKEFG

-1089 TWYRA
+1089 TWYSA
-1094 GIGANVGLSE
+1094 GVGANVGLSE

>member
-1 MNSIFKYICISTFIV
+1 MIKHNMKPIFKYLCIPALITLPV
-16 LNTSSI
+16 SS
-22 YANDDT
+22 ACADDDT
-28 QTDIF
+28 DLFI
-33 LNKIISNTRA
+33 NKVINI
-43 DVSKGDLKTY
+43 Y
-53 NHPDRNLFLQWTD
+53 QHPDRNLVITWTD
-66 NSRGDGSPIRDAD
+66 DSNKSPSDGSPIRNAD
-79 VYAKNITIISD
+79 VSAKNITITSD
-90 FVGNQ
+90 FLGNR
-95 WTDKGVISDNATN
+95 WTDKGIISEYSTN
-108 INASEDINITTYND
+108 VNTSEDINITTNDD
-122 GVFTEGKG
+122 GVFTEGNG
-130 TTNINGFK
+130 NININGFK
-138 NLNITSRSGFGLV
+138 NLNITSRAGFGVV
-151 DNGNGIT
+151 DNGDGIT
-158 IEGGDQSVVSIK
+158 ITGGNNSVVSIT
-170 SEYRTRSFWGF
+170 SEEGNMGVPFWG
-181 EMQVSRPAIGSHYL
+181 QIWPIPNAAPAIGS
-195 SENYGNGISIK
+195 STRENNLGKGISI
-206 SGTIKL
+206 SAGEIELNSTG
-212 DSVKNYSIYAG
+212 NYSIQARYG
-223 NGRKGRFE
+223 KNGRFE
-231 VNLAASE
+231 VNLDASE

-258 DGIMKISPSD
+258 AGVMKISPSD
-268 QAEGRTLK
+268 KAEDETLK
-276 DNSILLTNGSTL
+276 NNSILLTNGSTL

-296 LKKMQITGKI
+296 LKQMQITGKI
-306 DVSGEG
+306 NVAGEG
-312 SSLLANMTGDSSISS
+312 TSLRANMTGDSSIK
-327 REGSSST
+327 GSSST
-334 VAIEASKGGKVELNM
+334 VAIEASNGGSVELHM
-349 SGANSSISGDVKT
+349 SGVNSSITGDVNAIT
-362 GTGQNA
+362 GTGS
-368 SITANLSGGSSRLTG
+368 SIFLNLS
-383 NAEAVGDFSGNNT
+383 EAH
-396 INLSLSGDNA
+396 
-406 QQLGNLKAEG
+406 QEGNLKAEG
-416 SNTLKA
+416 NNTLNA

-430 LTGTSDYTADNKGIM
+430 LTGTADNKGIM
-445 NLSFTNQSVMNG
+445 NLSFGNQSALSG

-467 DNAPQ
+467 DNAFQ

-490 SLSNQ
+490 NLSNQ

-525 GGGIWKGDLSN
+525 GGGTWTGNLSN

-545 HRGSMW
+545 HRGSVW
-551 TGKASKSG
+551 TGKSSMSG
-559 TDAVTNVSVNEGSTW
+559 ADSVTNVSVNEGSTW
-574 KVTADSTVSTLK
+574 KVTGDSSVSTLK
-586 LSGGTVD
+586 LSGGKVD
-593 LGGIGIRMNIGHL
+593 LGGLGIRMNIGHL
-606 SPGDGKPGTFHLDL
+606 SPGDGNPGTFQLDL

-673 ASGVAAFDVNQ
+673 ARGVASFDVNQ

-705 ASVTSVKAKTDAP
+705 ASVTSVKAKTNAP
-718 SLTVTGDNANTATS
+718 SLTVTGGSANTAAS
-732 ATSETGDQANAAAPA
+732 ATSETDNQADTAAPA
-747 TTAAGAKAKTAA
+747 STADGAKAKTAA

-769 RVAAPMAAA
+769 RVAAPMAVA
-778 SAVEDTAESSTTEAS
+778 SAGESAAATS
-793 AEAGTAAS
+793 GTAAS
-801 EARTVA
+801 AEESTAA
-807 SENTTAASGDNDDVW
+807 SSGNGNASSENTTAASGDNDDVW

-874 DGAWGRVINRKLAR
+874 DGAWGRVINRNLSR
-888 SGTQAFDVSMNTLQL
+888 GGTQAFDVSMNTLQL

-916 FVGGAIEHSRGSE
+916 FVGGAVEHSRGTE

-951 RSGDYIDVVTK
+951 RSGDYVDVVTK

-1048 TGTENP
+1048 TDTENP

-1089 TWYRA
+1089 TWYSA
-1094 GIGANVGLSE
+1094 GVGANVGLSE